1 MLNLFIILMLNT
13 AIISLFSGFLFTKI
27 WSVAAPMVEVD
38 KETEE
43 KNYLLWRIEN
53 GVAEGSTEIP
63 KGSFFFFHKFHPQLT
78 VLLALMFSNS
88 VFSIY
93 QVSFFVYGKIP
104 IDLSIQTY
112 YLI

>member
-1 MLNLFIILMLNT
+1 
-13 AIISLFSGFLFTKI
+13 
-27 WSVAAPMVEVD
+27 MVEVD

-63 KGSFFFFHKFHPQLT
+63 KGSFFFFYKFHPQLT

-88 VFSIY
+88 VFWMY
-93 QVSFFVYGKIP
+93 QVSFFFFYGKIP
-104 IDLSIQTY
+104 IDVSIRTY

>member
-1 MLNLFIILMLNT
+1 
-13 AIISLFSGFLFTKI
+13 
-27 WSVAAPMVEVD
+27 MVEVD

-63 KGSFFFFHKFHPQLT
+63 KGSFFFFYKFHPQLT

-88 VFSIY
+88 VFWMY
-93 QVSFFVYGKIP
+93 QVSFFFFTAKYQ
-104 IDLSIQTY
+104 LTFQSE
-112 YLI
+112 LITLFR